1 MSIDLHVHSINS
13 DGTETVEAILESA
26 VELQLE
32 AICISDH
39 EYLTK
44 VPKHNEIEII
54 QGAEISVSW
63 DLLDKKNKFGG
74 THLLVYFL
82 KEDSPLNKKLR
93 ELRLNKIERNYSIL
107 DNLKQFEISIEKE
120 EIDELETKVP
130 GRPHIAELM
139 VKKNYVSNLSEAFT
153 KYLGNGKIDDI
164 DNHQLDI
171 NEIVSLVKSSKS
183 LVFLAHPHTLM
194 SNELYSKSDNWINNE
209 FHEYIDS
216 LKGIGI
222 DGIEVYYPGYTHNT
236 INTLLNICEN
246 QELLISG
253 GSDFHGH
260 RKPNN
265 LLGIGY
271 ENLPIKVPYEL
282 LSKMKEVHGKL

>member
-63 DLLDKKNKFGG
+63 DLLDRKNKFGG

-107 DNLKQFEISIEKE
+107 DNLKEFEIFIEKE

-171 NEIVSLVKSSKS
+171 NEIVNLVKSSKS

-194 SNELYSKSDNWINNE
+194 SNQLYSKSDNWINNE
-209 FHEYIDS
+209 FHEYIDF

>member
-107 DNLKQFEISIEKE
+107 DNLKEFEIFIEKE

-194 SNELYSKSDNWINNE
+194 SNKLYSKSDNWINNE
-209 FHEYIDS
+209 FHEYIDF
-216 LKGIGI
+216 LKDIGI

-246 QELLISG
+246 QELLVSG

>member
-13 DGTETVEAILESA
+13 DGTETVGAILESA

-63 DLLDKKNKFGG
+63 ELLDRKNKFGG

-82 KEDSPLNKKLR
+82 KEDSPLNKKLQ

-107 DNLKQFEISIEKE
+107 DNLKEFEIFIEKE

-194 SNELYSKSDNWINNE
+194 SNQLYSKSDNWINNE
-209 FHEYIDS
+209 FHEYIDF

>member
-107 DNLKQFEISIEKE
+107 DNLKEFEIFIEKE

-153 KYLGNGKIDDI
+153 KYLGNGKIEDI

-194 SNELYSKSDNWINNE
+194 SNQLYSKSENWINNE

-246 QELLISG
+246 QELLVSG

>member
-1 MSIDLHVHSINS
+1 MSIDLHIHSINS
-13 DGTETVEAILESA
+13 DGTEEIETILESA
-26 VELQLE
+26 FELQLE

-44 VPKHNEIEII
+44 VPKHDDIEVIN
-54 QGAEISVSW
+54 GAEISVSW
-63 DLLDKKNKFGG
+63 KILDDSNKYGG

-82 KEDSPLNKKLR
+82 EEDSPLNKKLQ

-107 DNLKQFEISIEKE
+107 KNLKEFGIFIENK

-139 VKKNYVSNLSEAFT
+139 VKKDYVSNISEAFT

-164 DNHQLDI
+164 DSHQLEI
-171 NEIVSLVKSSKS
+171 SEIVKLAKNSKS

-194 SNELYSKSDNWINNE
+194 SNKLYSKSDNWINNE
-209 FHEYIDS
+209 FHDYIKS
-216 LKGIGI
+216 LKNIGI

-236 INTLLNICEN
+236 INTLLDICEN
-246 QELLISG
+246 QGLLASG

-271 ENLPIKVPYEL
+271 ENSPIKVPYEL

>member
-13 DGTETVEAILESA
+13 DGTETVGAILESA

-63 DLLDKKNKFGG
+63 DLLDRKNKFGG

-82 KEDSPLNKKLR
+82 KEESPLNKKLQ

-107 DNLKQFEISIEKE
+107 DNLKEFEIFIEKE

-164 DNHQLDI
+164 DNHQMDI
-171 NEIVSLVKSSKS
+171 NEIVNLVKSSKS

-194 SNELYSKSDNWINNE
+194 SNQLYSKSDNWINNE
-209 FHEYIDS
+209 FHDYIES
-216 LKGIGI
+216 LKDIGI
-222 DGIEVYYPGYTHNT
+222 NGVEVYYPGYTHNT
-236 INTLLNICEN
+236 VNTLLSICEN
-246 QELLISG
+246 LELLVSG

-265 LLGIGY
+265 LLGVGY
-271 ENLPIKVPYEL
+271 ENSPIKVPYEL
-282 LSKMKEVHGKL
+282 LSKMKEFHAKL

>member
-13 DGTETVEAILESA
+13 DGTETVGAILESA

-63 DLLDKKNKFGG
+63 DLLDRKNKFGG
-74 THLLVYFL
+74 THLIGYIL
-82 KEDSPLNKKLR
+82 KEDSPLNKKLQ
-93 ELRLNKIERNYSIL
+93 ELRFNKIERNYSIL
-107 DNLKQFEISIEKE
+107 DNLKEFEIFIEKE

-164 DNHQLDI
+164 DNHQMDI
-171 NEIVSLVKSSKS
+171 NEIVNLVKSSKS

-194 SNELYSKSDNWINNE
+194 SNQLYSKSDNWINNE

>member
-26 VELQLE
+26 VKLQLE

-63 DLLDKKNKFGG
+63 DLLDRKNKFGG

-107 DNLKQFEISIEKE
+107 DNLKEFEIFIEKE

-171 NEIVSLVKSSKS
+171 NEIVNLVKSSKS

-194 SNELYSKSDNWINNE
+194 SNQLYSKSDNWINNE

-282 LSKMKEVHGKL
+282 LSKMKDVHGKL

>member
-26 VELQLE
+26 IELQLE

-63 DLLDKKNKFGG
+63 DLLDRKNKFGG

-107 DNLKQFEISIEKE
+107 NNLKEFEIFIEKE

-194 SNELYSKSDNWINNE
+194 SNKLYSKSDNWINNE

-246 QELLISG
+246 QELLVSG

>member
-107 DNLKQFEISIEKE
+107 DNLKEFEIFIEKE

-153 KYLGNGKIDDI
+153 KYLGNGKIEDI

-194 SNELYSKSDNWINNE
+194 SNQLYSKSDNWINNE
-209 FHEYIDS
+209 FHEYIDF

>member
-107 DNLKQFEISIEKE
+107 DNLKEFEIFIEKE

-153 KYLGNGKIDDI
+153 EYLGNGKIDNI

-171 NEIVSLVKSSKS
+171 TEIVNLVKSSKS

-194 SNELYSKSDNWINNE
+194 SNQLYSKSENWINNE

-222 DGIEVYYPGYTHNT
+222 DGIEVYYPGYNHNT

-246 QELLISG
+246 QELLMSG

>member
-107 DNLKQFEISIEKE
+107 DNLKEFEIFIEKE

-153 KYLGNGKIDDI
+153 EYLGNGKIDNI

-171 NEIVSLVKSSKS
+171 TEIVNLVKSSKS

-194 SNELYSKSDNWINNE
+194 SNQLYSKSENWINNE

>member
-13 DGTETVEAILESA
+13 DGTETVGAILESA

-63 DLLDKKNKFGG
+63 DLLDRKNKFGG

-82 KEDSPLNKKLR
+82 KEESPLNKKLQ

-107 DNLKQFEISIEKE
+107 DNLKEFEIFIEKE

-171 NEIVSLVKSSKS
+171 NEIVNLVKSSKS

-194 SNELYSKSDNWINNE
+194 SNQLYSKSDNWINNE

-271 ENLPIKVPYEL
+271 ENSPIKVPYEL

>member
-107 DNLKQFEISIEKE
+107 DNLKQFEIFIEKE

-153 KYLGNGKIDDI
+153 EYLGNGKIDNI

-171 NEIVSLVKSSKS
+171 TEIVNLVKSSKS

-194 SNELYSKSDNWINNE
+194 SNQLYSKSENWINNE

>member
-13 DGTETVEAILESA
+13 DGTETVGAILESA

-63 DLLDKKNKFGG
+63 DLLDRKNKFGG

-82 KEDSPLNKKLR
+82 KEDSPLNKKLQ

-107 DNLKQFEISIEKE
+107 DNLKEFEIFIEKE

-164 DNHQLDI
+164 DNHQMDI
-171 NEIVSLVKSSKS
+171 NEIVNLVKSSKS

-194 SNELYSKSDNWINNE
+194 SNQLYSKSDNWINNQ
-209 FHEYIDS
+209 FHEYIDC